1 MAKAE
6 AYANTGNEERGVGVK
21 YFKIKQFKNIIAP
34 TPFLMTIEMRI
45 HKS

>member
-6 AYANTGNEERGVGVK
+6 AYVNTGIEERGGGFK
-21 YFKIKQFKNIIAP
+21 YFKVKQFKNIIAP

-45 HKS
+45 HKG